1 MLPRRFLLRG
11 SAVVALAFMIALAA
25 FSSSADILDDWAAVK
40 PPPPPELKSAT
51 LEGSTTA
58 LLVLDLMKVTCN
70 RPRCMATIPAV
81 KRLHDAAK
89 AAGAMLWYSLSGNN
103 GQSTPADVA
112 GDGVAPADGEWER
125 LPGPDKFLNSDLDE
139 KLKARGIKTVIICG
153 IPFQGVGIGT
163 ATEAAER
170 GYKVIVPI
178 DCLAA
183 EDLYTEQYSAWHLSK
198 SGPGSLTRAVTLTRS
213 TMVKF

>member
-1 MLPRRFLLRG
+1 MRILLRG
-11 SAVVALAFMIALAA
+11 AAAAVLALMIAFAV
-25 FSSSADILDDWAAVK
+25 SSSAADILDDWASVK
-40 PPPPPELKSAT
+40 PPPPPELKSVT

-58 LLVLDLMKVTCN
+58 LLLLDVMKSTC
-70 RPRCMATIPAV
+70 RTRCLATLPAD
-81 KRLHDAAK
+81 KRLHDAAQ
-89 AAGAMLWYSLSGNN
+89 AAGALLWYSLSGSN
-103 GQSTPADVA
+103 GQPVPADVA
-112 GDGVAPADGEWER
+112 DPGIVPLDGQWER

-153 IPFQGVGIGT
+153 IPFQGVGVGT

-178 DCLAA
+178 DCLAT
-183 EDLYTEQYSAWHLSK
+183 EDLYTEQYSAWHLAK
-198 SGPGSLTRAVTLTRS
+198 SGPGSVTRAVTLTRS